1 MTAAIDYEPDETP
14 ANPPWRLN
22 DRDIAALLH
31 AATVYARVAPTV
43 SPAVTR
49 AAWKLSAMTADLAA
63 MSRRHEKHCT
73 GVALVDSSAQ
83 TIDSGEVARILKRNT
98 RWVQRH
104 QHELGGR
111 LDERGRL
118 CFDRGAVAA
127 YAATHVNNNGGN
139 HHAHTG

>member
-1 MTAAIDYEPDETP
+1 MTAAINHFEPDETP

-31 AATVYARVAPTV
+31 AAEVYARVAPTV

-63 MSRRHEKHCT
+63 MSRRHQPSRDVIDWT
-73 GVALVDSSAQ
+73 GNSAQ
-83 TIDSGEVARILKRNT
+83 TIDTGEAARILKRNT

-111 LDERGRL
+111 LDGRGRL
-118 CFDRGAVAA
+118 CFDAGTVAA
-127 YAATHVNNNGGN
+127 YAVTHEANKGGR
-139 HHAHTG
+139 HA